1 MASCSSCLM
10 ISICFSSSVSSC
22 STEVFAVL
30 RDSAFPLV
38 VKEGGVSL
46 LPCGRGMSWCWWTVT
61 SFCPSSV
68 QMYFFR
74 WQLPRLAVFH
84 TACWLFPTWALNR
97 ERRVNTTS
105 EPCVCAQHLPCEPSC
120 WKNIGL
126 LLHITEKY
134 YSFIPGIMFSCK
146 AQIMNA
152 NDQIFVI

>member
-22 STEVFAVL
+22 STEVLAVL

-46 LPCGRGMSWCWWTVT
+46 LPCGRGMSWWWWIVT

-68 QMYFFR
+68 QMYFFW
-74 WQLPRLAVFH
+74 WQFPRLAVFH

-97 ERRVNTTS
+97 DRRENITS
-105 EPCVCAQHLPCEPSC
+105 ETALVCVQTSPVSHPNGKIQCCCCILHRNTIPLSL
-120 WKNIGL
+120 GL
-126 LLHITEKY
+126 CFRAKHKLW
-134 YSFIPGIMFSCK
+134 M
-146 AQIMNA
+146 
-152 NDQIFVI
+152 